1 MTIKVLHLIDSG
13 GLYGAEVMLLNLVEE
28 QIKTGLNP
36 VILSVGTP
44 EIEEKQ
50 LEAEARR
57 RDLPVV
63 PFRMKAGMNLS
74 KGLDIVKYSI
84 REGFDI
90 LHSHGYKFNI
100 LLGCL
105 PGKIRK
111 IPLVSTV
118 HGYVHA
124 TLFSKM
130 WFYQK
135 LDLLCLKRVDYV
147 VFVSSETE
155 KKADINLSRSIV
167 INNGIDVSGEDGVPD
182 KNQEGSLE
190 LLFSSSNFVVGAF
203 GRFSREK
210 GFDYLIAAFRKVLET
225 VPDAYLIIWGEGYL
239 KEELE
244 KIVSNNSLEER
255 IIFPGYTAYVSH
267 FLKRLNVLVIPSLTE
282 GLPIILLEAM
292 KNKVPVIATDVGAI
306 PEVLDY
312 GRCGVL
318 VPARDLSAL
327 AREVISVYKTE
338 GDTET
343 RKTRAYERMS
353 AHYSSGLMSKR
364 YADLYQRILSMP

>member
-36 VILSVGTP
+36 LILSIGTP
-44 EIEEKQ
+44 DIEEKQ
-50 LEAEARR
+50 LEAEARKR
-57 RDLPVV
+57 NLPII

-74 KGLDIVKYSI
+74 KGLDIVKYSVS
-84 REGFDI
+84 EGFDI

-105 PGKIRK
+105 PGRIRK

-124 TLFSKM
+124 PLFSKM

-135 LDLLCLKRVDYV
+135 LDLLCLRRLDGV
-147 VFVSSETE
+147 VFVSNVT
-155 KKADINLSRSIV
+155 KKIANIKLAQSTV
-167 INNGIDVSGEDGVPD
+167 INNGIDLSVVDDAPIE
-182 KNQEGSLE
+182 NQENSLE
-190 LLFSSSNFVVGAF
+190 PMFTSSNLLVGVF
-203 GRFSREK
+203 GRLTKEK
-210 GFDYLIAAFRKVLET
+210 GFEYLIAAFKNVLQV
-225 VPDAYLIIWGEGYL
+225 VPESMLIIWGEGYL
-239 KEELE
+239 KEDLE
-244 KIVSNNSLEER
+244 KIVSDNGLEER
-255 IIFPGYTAYVSH
+255 VIFPGYTAYVNY
-267 FLKRLNVLVIPSLTE
+267 FLKKIDVLVIPSLTE

-292 KNKVPVIATDVGAI
+292 KNKVPIIATSVGGI

-312 GRCGVL
+312 DRCGVL
-318 VPARDLSAL
+318 VPARDVSTL
-327 AREVISVYKTE
+327 ARAIINAHENVND
-338 GDTET
+338 GDIRT
-343 RKTRAYERMS
+343 RHAYERVS
-353 AHYSSGLMSKR
+353 AHYSRGVMTKR